1 LVGIVIVSHSP
12 KIAEGIKDLAEQ
24 MGDKH
29 LKIIAAGGME
39 NGEIGTDSI
48 MISKAMLEADT
59 GDGVVVLADLGSAI
73 LSAQTAME
81 LIDDNSRNMIKIAD
95 APVVEGAIIAAV
107 QAFIGG
113 SLDEIIAAAEA
124 ARSMLK
130 L

>member
-1 LVGIVIVSHSP
+1 LVGIVIVSHSR

-24 MGDKH
+24 MADKQ

-48 MISKAMLEADT
+48 MISKAMMEADT

-81 LIDDNSRNMIKIAD
+81 LIDDNFRSMLKIAD

-113 SLDEIIAAAEA
+113 SLDEVITAAEA
-124 ARSMLK
+124 ARGMLK